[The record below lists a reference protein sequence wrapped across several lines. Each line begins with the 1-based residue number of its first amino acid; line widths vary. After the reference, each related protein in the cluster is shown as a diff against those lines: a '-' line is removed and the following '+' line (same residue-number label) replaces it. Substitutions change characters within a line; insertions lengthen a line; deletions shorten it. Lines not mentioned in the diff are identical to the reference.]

1 MSCDCFLLGG
11 RVWWVPLMPLRR
23 AGIESG
29 MCGEVGD
36 GLAWI
41 MLAPR
46 CGRVLGMLSSVETKR
61 AAIDL
66 RLTKGLVP

>member
-1 MSCDCFLLGG
+1 
-11 RVWWVPLMPLRR
+11 MPLRR

-46 CGRVLGMLSSVETKR
+46 CGRVLGMLSSVETGH
-61 AAIDL
+61 AAIDP